1 RTDPGRGGRQYPQR
15 HVPRIGSDPFP
26 DEGQGKRPQQG
37 RRRKALRLQAIARQR
52 DQVHSPVGQGR
63 GRDRTRTGDHGRM
76 ETHSRHGRRENRE
89 GSHDLWPG
97 RLRRGGR
104 RWNDRRRR
112 YVRASGFDHAR
123 VVIRCG
129 RNDGGQRLGAAG
141 GHGAQPVDG
150 VGADAGRGHHAF
162 RHSLRLVCQPGLRLG
177 ALGTLGRRAHLGQPA
192 RSGNAIGVEEDT
204 MKAMDVMVRDVV
216 TVKPETDVASAI
228 KLLIEHDISAL
239 PVVDDGG
246 KVVGVISEADLVRRT
261 GIGTEK
267 QRPWWL
273 EALTP
278 GSMLAAEFAK
288 AHGLR
293 VSEIMSPHVVSA
305 SEETSLEEI
314 ATLLEKHR
322 IKRVPIIEDGKLVGI
337 VSRSNLIQALASSLQ
352 AEPAEETDREIR
364 QELLS
369 RLADQDWTDFRSR
382 NIIVTGGVV
391 HLWGLVGSPE
401 ERTALISLA
410 EGVRGVVGVS
420 DEMIP
425 SYS

>member
-1 RTDPGRGGRQYPQR
+1 
-15 HVPRIGSDPFP
+15 
-26 DEGQGKRPQQG
+26 
-37 RRRKALRLQAIARQR
+37 
-52 DQVHSPVGQGR
+52 
-63 GRDRTRTGDHGRM
+63 
-76 ETHSRHGRRENRE
+76 
-89 GSHDLWPG
+89 
-97 RLRRGGR
+97 
-104 RWNDRRRR
+104 
-112 YVRASGFDHAR
+112 
-123 VVIRCG
+123 
-129 RNDGGQRLGAAG
+129 
-141 GHGAQPVDG
+141 
-150 VGADAGRGHHAF
+150 
-162 RHSLRLVCQPGLRLG
+162 
-177 ALGTLGRRAHLGQPA
+177 
-192 RSGNAIGVEEDT
+192 

-216 TVKPETDVASAI
+216 TVKPE
-228 KLLIEHDISAL
+228 
-239 PVVDDGG
+239 PVVEDGG
-246 KVVGVISEADLVRRT
+246 RLVGVVSEADLVHRAE
-261 GIGTEK
+261 IGTEK
-267 QRPWWL
+267 HRPWWL

-293 VSEIMSPHVVSA
+293 VSEVMSPHVVSA

-364 QELLS
+364 HELLS
-369 RLADQDWTDFRSR
+369 RLADQDWTDFGSR
-382 NIIVTGGVV
+382 NIIVTAGVV

-401 ERTALISLA
+401 ERTALVALA